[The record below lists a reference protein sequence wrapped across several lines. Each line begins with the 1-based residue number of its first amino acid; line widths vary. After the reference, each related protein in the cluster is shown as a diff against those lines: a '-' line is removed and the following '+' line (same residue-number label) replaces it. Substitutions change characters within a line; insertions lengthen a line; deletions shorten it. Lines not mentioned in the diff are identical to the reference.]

1 MTTIMQTTTQTVPQA
16 TTAVTPQHP
25 LTAYELKE
33 LLNIAMGERGGGT
46 GGNPPGPPGGG
57 GLPGGGGPATAGAT
71 PLQPIAAAANVK
83 AMGKDPPLFQGKRK
97 KAGTFINE
105 VKKYLTLNYDVV
117 GFNFLKKKVALVL
130 TFMQGP
136 EVEEWTRGILQ
147 WIQQVDNQSNMED
160 IWRVFLRWF
169 YARFTDTQADFTARK
184 DLTQLK
190 MRFPDIDTYITDFK
204 QTVRKA
210 LYRLGS
216 HEMNQQFLSGLPRDV
231 AKDVMCYPMPITYQ
245 EYTQKALASV
255 RSKVLLRNVF
265 RGNRNFRA
273 FAPQQ
278 QCPQWNNPHPQG
290 QNVPQYNLSNAP
302 WQMNNTLVP
311 MNIDWNRAPNCGQ
324 GNYCS
329 QGNYCG
335 NNFCGQQNPNHYQGN
350 CPFQGNATTTGNPS
364 NTCFQ
369 CGEVGHFARNCPK
382 HRQSNQYNW
391 TANLINFNDGQ
402 NYTDANIVE
411 EDPVEALQTQ
421 LNSLSTQDREKLAIA
436 MGGGDQQDFP
446 SA

>member
-1 MTTIMQTTTQTVPQA
+1 VWHSLKYTNTDDKPIYLSEPIPEIHDYDVKVPTHTCNSESEPEQDPLDTAIRNSPAILKEPLTPETPITPTPFFAITKNNLSQILTMTTIMQTTTQTVPQA

-160 IWRVFLRWF
+160 I
-169 YARFTDTQADFTARK
+169 
-184 DLTQLK
+184 
-190 MRFPDIDTYITDFK
+190 
-204 QTVRKA
+204 
-210 LYRLGS
+210 
-216 HEMNQQFLSGLPRDV
+216 
-231 AKDVMCYPMPITYQ
+231 
-245 EYTQKALASV
+245 
-255 RSKVLLRNVF
+255 
-265 RGNRNFRA
+265 
-273 FAPQQ
+273 
-278 QCPQWNNPHPQG
+278 
-290 QNVPQYNLSNAP
+290 
-302 WQMNNTLVP
+302 
-311 MNIDWNRAPNCGQ
+311 
-324 GNYCS
+324 
-329 QGNYCG
+329 
-335 NNFCGQQNPNHYQGN
+335 
-350 CPFQGNATTTGNPS
+350 
-364 NTCFQ
+364 
-369 CGEVGHFARNCPK
+369 
-382 HRQSNQYNW
+382 
-391 TANLINFNDGQ
+391 
-402 NYTDANIVE
+402 
-411 EDPVEALQTQ
+411 
-421 LNSLSTQDREKLAIA
+421 
-436 MGGGDQQDFP
+436 
-446 SA
+446 